1 MELKEAIERLLETR
15 DRHSKNINMLEESK
29 VYVKNTA
36 FEEVLIERRKDVEA
50 IDTVLAELDRLQIEN
65 DAYKN
70 GLEVE

>member
-1 MELKEAIERLLETR
+1 MELKEAIEILKENRDVAKQRADSLE
-15 DRHSKNINMLEESK
+15 KNNLTDFLDIQYKMDK
-29 VYVKNTA
+29 
-36 FEEVLIERRKDVEA
+36 KDYEA

>member
-1 MELKEAIERLLETR
+1 MDIEKAIDILRAYRVGGYGTLMDIR
-15 DRHSKNINMLEESK
+15 AM
-29 VYVKNTA
+29 
-36 FEEVLIERRKDVEA
+36 FEA